1 MTTKKKRNVR
11 EKLVTVK
18 RIIHGIVVKICQTCS
33 NTTKTIAKI
42 QMLKLPKYQK
52 IIKELEDF
60 EPRNY

>member
-1 MTTKKKRNVR
+1 MTTQKRNVR

-33 NTTKTIAKI
+33 NTTKTNAKI